1 MSEQQQFL
9 DVIDRDE
16 AERRFQ
22 AVLDLTPRGE
32 ELVSLDESLG
42 RVLAHDI
49 ASPTN
54 VPSFDRSNYDGFA
67 LRAGDTT
74 GADEQT
80 PHTFSLFPE
89 RLDPGVVPQTEVTTG
104 TAVAIATG
112 GMVPRGANAVAMVE
126 YCDLQQHDTLLVRKA
141 VFPGFGIAYTAT
153 DISAGETVLRAGE
166 LLSSRATGILAAIG
180 VRQVTVCRQPRVAI
194 ISTGNEIIAP
204 GDSMRPGLVYD
215 SNARILAD
223 AVSELGGVPICLGIV
238 RDDLARLR
246 EQLQRGLAEADI
258 VLLSGGTSKGQ
269 GDLSYHVVGEL
280 EDPGIVAHGV
290 ALKPGKPIC
299 LAATA
304 GKPVVIL
311 PGFPTSAIFT
321 FHEFVAPVIQAI
333 GGRPRDPAT
342 TVEARLAI
350 KVNSEVGRT
359 EYLLVGLVH
368 AGGDSTRRET
378 TGGPATSPGETNP
391 ARLPDDAH
399 GETTELVAYPMGK
412 GSGSVTT
419 FSQADGF
426 VTVGRHQEI
435 VQRGTRVQVQL
446 LGHDVRPADLVVI
459 GSHCVGFDYLLGE
472 LSRSGWR
479 TKFMV
484 VGSSAGLEA
493 ARRGECDLAG
503 VHLLDPAT
511 GLYNEPFLTPEVELV
526 RGYGRRQGILYRKG
540 DLRFEGRTAEQAL
553 AVVRTDPSCT
563 MVNRNQGSGTR
574 ILVDRL
580 LAEAPQ
586 EEAPAGYALQVK
598 NHHAVAAAIRQQ
610 RADWGVAIE
619 TVARQFTTADAATP
633 VELGFLLVEDE
644 RFDFIVPKSRVER
657 PAVQAF
663 RHLLSQDDVQRE
675 LCGLGYRIP

>member
-1 MSEQQQFL
+1 MPEQQQFL

-22 AVLDLTPRGE
+22 SVLDLTPRGE

-42 RVLAHDI
+42 RVLSQDI

-80 PHTFSLFPE
+80 PCSFRLLPE
-89 RLDPGVVPQTEVTTG
+89 RLDPGVVPQREVTAG

-126 YCDLQQHDTLLVRKA
+126 HCDLQQHDTMLVRKS

-180 VRQVTVCRQPRVAI
+180 VCQVAVFRQPRVAI
-194 ISTGNEIIAP
+194 VSTGNEIIAP
-204 GDSMRPGLVYD
+204 GESMKPGLVYD

-223 AVSELGGVPICLGIV
+223 AVSELGGVPISLGIIQ
-238 RDDLARLR
+238 DDLGRLR
-246 EQLQRGLAEADI
+246 EQLHRGLAEADV

-299 LAATA
+299 LAATS

-342 TVEARLAI
+342 TVEARLAV

-359 EYLLVGLVH
+359 EYLLVGLVR
-368 AGGDSTRRET
+368 AESDSTRGET
-378 TGGPATSPGETNP
+378 TGGSPSSPSETNSDQLP
-391 ARLPDDAH
+391 AAAH
-399 GETTELVAYPMGK
+399 EETAEFIAYPMGK

-426 VTVGRHQEI
+426 VTIGRHEEI
-435 VQRGTRVQVQL
+435 VSPGARVPVQL

-459 GSHCVGFDYLLGE
+459 GSHCIGFDYLLGK

-511 GLYNEPFLTPEVELV
+511 GIYNEPFLTSGVELV

-553 AVVRTDPSCT
+553 EMVRTDPSCT

-574 ILVDRL
+574 ILIDRL
-580 LAEAPQ
+580 LGEAFKEQ
-586 EEAPAGYALQVK
+586 APAGYGLQVK

-619 TVARQFTTADAATP
+619 TVARQSTTEDVATSGD
-633 VELGFLLVEDE
+633 LGFLLVEDE
-644 RFDFIVPKSRVER
+644 RFDFVVPMARVER

-663 RHLLSQDDVQRE
+663 IQLLSQDDVQRE
-675 LCGLGYRIP
+675 LCGLGYQVP